1 MHLWESNYTCWNAT
15 LPIHITSTCRRQQEL
30 QFFFSDLT
38 QCTLGSVQNDLSY
51 QGHRAG
57 NHRYIGL
64 DSEKEF
70 DEIGCAV
77 FANGLLP

>member
-1 MHLWESNYTCWNAT
+1 MYGA
-15 LPIHITSTCRRQQEL
+15 
-30 QFFFSDLT
+30 
-38 QCTLGSVQNDLSY
+38 LGSVQNDLLY